1 MIQGEVMRLSQAR
14 VKRRKE
20 KKSRPAVDVS
30 EGDDIVEGGR
40 ISPSERSKRGE
51 EMDWGST

>member
-1 MIQGEVMRLSQAR
+1 MRLSQAR

-40 ISPSERSKRGE
+40 ISPSERSERGE

>member
-1 MIQGEVMRLSQAR
+1 MRLSQAR

-30 EGDDIVEGGR
+30 EGDDIV
-40 ISPSERSKRGE
+40 SSLGE

>member
-1 MIQGEVMRLSQAR
+1 MPLSQAR

-30 EGDDIVEGGR
+30 EGDDIV
-40 ISPSERSKRGE
+40 
-51 EMDWGST
+51 